1 MTQDFNYEEELSK
14 CKTMQDITG
23 QDGLVQKII
32 KDAVEHV
39 LGMEMEDF
47 ILQEKEKGS
56 SVTRNGTAHKNIK
69 TAYGNIG
76 IQVPRTREAG
86 FEPDI
91 IKKRAVIEEGLEPQ
105 IISMYAKGMT
115 VRDISEHMQALYGIN
130 LSAAS
135 ISNITDK
142 ISGEAKDWYS
152 RTLDSFYPVVFLD
165 AVHFKVREEGR
176 IITKAAYVAQCS
188 LRRAS
193 SCASSTRYAARSNMY
208 PIRTS
213 GLSLQILRKY
223 MVQRV
228 RRLRLETWR
237 LCRIHGKSMLLSWI
251 TGWQNGTACPLISV
265 TGTGYAGLYTLQ
277 TQSRASTG
285 S

>member
-56 SVTRNGTAHKNIK
+56 SVTRNGTTHKNIK

-91 IKKRAVIEEGLEPQ
+91 IKKRTVIEEGLEPQ

-176 IITKAAYVAQCS
+176 IITKAAYVALGINGEGYKDILGIWIGENEGAKFWLKVCNE
-188 LRRAS
+188 LKNRGVEDILIV
-193 SCASSTRYAARSNMY
+193 C
-208 PIRTS
+208 ID
-213 GLSLQILRKY
+213 GLKGFPDADRK
-223 MVQRV
+223 
-228 RRLRLETWR
+228 
-237 LCRIHGKSMLLSWI
+237 
-251 TGWQNGTACPLISV
+251 SV
-265 TGTGYAGLYTLQ
+265 V
-277 TQSRASTG
+277 
-285 S
+285 

>member
-1 MTQDFNYEEELSK
+1 MLFRS
-14 CKTMQDITG
+14 
-23 QDGLVQKII
+23 QKII

-56 SVTRNGTAHKNIK
+56 SVTRNGTTHKNIK

-176 IITKAAYVAQCS
+176 IITKAEIG
-188 LRRAS
+188 RAS
-193 SCASSTRYAARSNMY
+193 CRE
-208 PIRTS
+208 
-213 GLSLQILRKY
+213 
-223 MVQRV
+223 RV
-228 RRLRLETWR
+228 
-237 LCRIHGKSMLLSWI
+237 S
-251 TGWQNGTACPLISV
+251 A
-265 TGTGYAGLYTLQ
+265 
-277 TQSRASTG
+277 
-285 S
+285 

>member
-91 IKKRAVIEEGLEPQ
+91 IKKRAVIEEGL
-105 IISMYAKGMT
+105 S
-115 VRDISEHMQALYGIN
+115 
-130 LSAAS
+130 
-135 ISNITDK
+135 
-142 ISGEAKDWYS
+142 
-152 RTLDSFYPVVFLD
+152 
-165 AVHFKVREEGR
+165 
-176 IITKAAYVAQCS
+176 
-188 LRRAS
+188 
-193 SCASSTRYAARSNMY
+193 
-208 PIRTS
+208 
-213 GLSLQILRKY
+213 
-223 MVQRV
+223 
-228 RRLRLETWR
+228 RRLYPCMQR
-237 LCRIHGKSMLLSWI
+237 G
-251 TGWQNGTACPLISV
+251 
-265 TGTGYAGLYTLQ
+265 
-277 TQSRASTG
+277 
-285 S
+285 